1 MSKKHN
7 LPPLL
12 PEICDIPTEVDD
24 LFKESFP
31 NAVVTR
37 TDMTNDGVKYGETV
51 VVTIQPNFLEYAYN
65 VFDHPDG
72 TKSIYSVEMNH
83 YRQENEDPTLN
94 PVFIERSFTHLVALR
109 ESFKVAMKML
119 ELQRYLSVRE
129 WYNIHWD
136 KPLDTPLPF

>member
-12 PEICDIPTEVDD
+12 PEICDIPAEVDD

>member
-31 NAVVTR
+31 NAVITR

-51 VVTIQPNFLEYAYN
+51 VVTIQPNFLEYTYN
-65 VFDHPDG
+65 VYDHPDG
-72 TKSIYSVEMNH
+72 SKSIYSVEMNH

-94 PVFIERSFTHLVALR
+94 PVFIERSFTHMVALH

-119 ELQRYLSVRE
+119 ELQRYLSIRE

-136 KPLDTPLPF
+136 KPLNTPLPF

>member
-1 MSKKHN
+1 MSKHHN

-12 PEICDIPTEVDD
+12 PEICNNPSEIEAM
-24 LFKESFP
+24 FKESFP
-31 NAVVTR
+31 DAVTTR
-37 TDMTNDGVKYGETV
+37 TDMTKDGAKYGETV

-65 VFDHPDG
+65 VYDHSDG

-94 PVFIERSFTHLVALR
+94 PVFIEKSFTDMVALH
-109 ESFKVAMKML
+109 ESFKVATKML

-136 KPLDTPLPF
+136 KPLNTPLPV